1 MYKKKGVITM
11 SCVSFIKKYK
21 VEIIMILPLLL
32 YILGFTIF
40 PIIYT
45 ITLSFQ
51 DQYTKVFTL
60 ANYMEIIEK
69 TEFKSAFFNTIA
81 LTFIS
86 LSLEMTAGLI
96 IALILRKNF
105 RGKGLLRSLM
115 LVPMGVPTLVS
126 GVAMTYIFGLYGY
139 FNALLQKLHIIDM
152 PVDWASGGFK
162 TLLMVSVADMWK
174 VTPIVILLLS
184 AGLESIPDEVYEA
197 SNIDGAT
204 AWQTFKCITLPLL
217 KPFITMALILRAIDA
232 FRIFE
237 LVLVLAG
244 RTTPVISTFAYDEYR
259 NYANAHTS
267 AAASTMLLL
276 IITLFIIGYLKIAG
290 SEEER

>member
-1 MYKKKGVITM
+1 MAYVNF
-11 SCVSFIKKYK
+11 VKKYK
-21 VEIIMILPLLL
+21 LEIAMVLPLLL
-32 YILGFTIF
+32 YILGFTVY
-40 PIIYT
+40 PIIQT

-51 DQYTKVFTL
+51 DQYTKAFTL
-60 ANYMEIIEK
+60 ANYKEIIGK
-69 TEFKSAFFNTIA
+69 TEFKNAFFNTIA

-86 LSLEMTAGLI
+86 LTLEMTAGLV
-96 IALILRKNF
+96 IALILKRNF

-126 GVAMTYIFGLYGY
+126 GVAMTYIFGLNGY
-139 FNALLQKLHIIDM
+139 FNEFLEKLHLIKL

-174 VTPIVILLLS
+174 VTPLVILLLL

-204 AWQTFKCITLPLL
+204 AWQTFKYVTLPLL
-217 KPFITMALILRAIDA
+217 KPSITMALILRAIDA

-244 RTTPVISTFAYDEYR
+244 RATPVISTFAYDEYN
-259 NYANAHTS
+259 NYANAYTS
-267 AAASTMLLL
+267 AAASTILLL
-276 IITLFIIGYLKIAG
+276 IIAVFIVSYLKIAG
-290 SEEER
+290 TKEEQ